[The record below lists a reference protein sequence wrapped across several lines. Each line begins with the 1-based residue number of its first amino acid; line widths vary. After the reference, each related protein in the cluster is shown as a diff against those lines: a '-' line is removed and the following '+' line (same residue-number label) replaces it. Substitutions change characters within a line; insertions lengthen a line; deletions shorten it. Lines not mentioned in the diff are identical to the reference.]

1 MFLCMM
7 QSICIYRRCCGY
19 VTTTVANDLSIFFF
33 FTVLNIF
40 GDKKKRKKQKKNFLF
55 LFSFFFFFHRFIF
68 VKRKWKEKKKI
79 FFFTFSLKGKENLTK
94 KQRSMSNILKLNVI
108 NKYIALTNLY

>member
-33 FTVLNIF
+33 LQFLVFLEI
-40 GDKKKRKKQKKNFLF
+40 KKKGRSKKKIFF
-55 LFSFFFFFHRFIF
+55 FFSHFFFFFHRFIF